1 MPDFNMEKDTDWVV
15 TVKIGD
21 WKTLRG
27 VLVKAKGKRNAEEMA
42 IKKVVGHFNENR
54 VEVVISCILMS
65 SNTEDYQLVVPAPQ
79 ISTKGM

>member
-1 MPDFNMEKDTDWVV
+1 MPEFNMEKDIDWVV

-42 IKKVVGHFNENR
+42 IKKVADLHPDKQ
-54 VEVVISCILMS
+54 VEVVISCLLAF
-65 SNTEDYQLVVPAPQ
+65 SNTEDYQLVVPS
-79 ISTKGM
+79 I